1 MELAPLQSPMTEDYE
16 QYFSK
21 TELEIRRLYEVA
33 KEARGKG
40 YDPTFEPE
48 PKVTKDFAEMVE
60 GLVGPPKV
68 AERIRELSRMM
79 DRYEM
84 AFKVAEDI
92 VYARFGHMEEER
104 AAEQAIRTSLAILT
118 GGITAAP
125 LQGIAYV
132 RVKNNPD
139 RSRYLAIYFAGPIRS
154 AGGTEQALTL
164 VIGDFVRRKLGMDRY
179 KPTEEEIRRFL
190 EEIRIYEREVARF
203 QYHILDEEL
212 ENALRNLPVEVTG
225 THTDPVEVSSFR
237 NLPRVETNRVR
248 GGALRVVNDGIV
260 GRSQKVLKIIDEIG
274 IEGWEWLRRVREVN
288 EEKNDEAEYM
298 KEVIAGRP
306 IFSFPSTP
314 GGFRLRYGRARNTG
328 LAALGMHPATMAVLK
343 NFPAIGTQLR
353 IDKPSKGGIAVSVD
367 TVEPPVVKL
376 KDGSVVRVETTSDA
390 EKMADSI
397 DEVLFV
403 GDLLI
408 GFGEFLENNKPLY
421 PPGYSEEWWAQD
433 VNAKIQERFGGFLG
447 KAAASTGLPTQRLGE
462 LLERPLEIRPTAE
475 EAIAVS
481 RSLEVPL
488 HPHYTPFW
496 EAVSSE
502 DLAGLRGAMIRG
514 EGRTEDG
521 ALKEIRIPFD
531 AGVKAT
537 LEALCVPHN
546 LLDGEITISEH
557 ASSMAVCLGIDDPS
571 RRVMRRKTP
580 TEVIRDLSGIEV
592 REKGVTY
599 IGARM
604 GRPEKAR
611 RRVMSPPVHVL
622 FPTGLA
628 GGPHRD
634 LREAAK
640 RGIIQVEIV
649 RRKCPQCGDVT
660 HKTICQR
667 CSSQTVPEMVCR
679 RCGRVLEEEVCPVC
693 RVPSVGYD
701 GRLINVREMF
711 DAACE
716 ALGTLPT
723 SVVRGVRGL
732 TSSSKTPEPME
743 KGILRAKHQIYV
755 FKDGTI
761 RFDVTN
767 APITHFKPSE
777 VGTSI
782 ERLRQL
788 GYTSDSRGEP
798 LREGDQMCELR
809 VQDVIIPD
817 KCAEYLSSAA
827 QFIDELLQKFYGL
840 PPYYNVKADEDL
852 IGHLIIGLAPH
863 TSAGVVG
870 RIIGFTKA
878 NVCYAHP
885 LWHNIKRRDC
895 DGDEDTIML
904 ALDVLI
910 NFSKDYLP
918 AQIGGMMDAP
928 LLIIPAINPSDADEG
943 LSVDVAAI
951 YPLIF
956 YQKAVE
962 AADPR
967 IMSNVV
973 DVIGNRLGTPA
984 QFQGYR
990 FTHNTTD
997 INAGN
1002 HESAYKKLG
1011 PMTNKL
1017 MSQMDLAEKIR
1028 AVDAKEVA
1036 ERVLTTH
1043 FIRDIAGN
1051 LRAFTSQ
1058 KFRCKKCN
1066 TKFRRIPLS
1075 GRCPRCRGEI
1085 LPTVYR
1091 GGIEKYL
1098 DLAEKVT
1105 EKYGIREYYHQRLEL
1120 IRDELEELFKTKMK
1134 QAKLGQ
1140 FM

>member
-1 MELAPLQSPMTEDYE
+1 MDVAPLQLSITEDYK

-21 TELEIRRLYEVA
+21 IEEELQNLYGVA
-33 KEARGKG
+33 KRARERG
-40 YDPTFEPE
+40 YDPTLEPE
-48 PKVTKDFAEMVE
+48 PKVAIDFAEMVE

-68 AERIRELSRMM
+68 AERIRELSGIM

-92 VYARFGHMEEER
+92 VYARFGHMDEQKAAER
-104 AAEQAIRTSLAILT
+104 ATRTSLAILT

-132 RVKNNPD
+132 RVKKNPD

-179 KPTEEEIRRFL
+179 KPTDEEIRRFI

-203 QYHILDEEL
+203 QYHIFDEEL

-274 IEGWEWLRRVREVN
+274 IEGWEWLRRVREVI

-328 LAALGMHPATMAVLK
+328 LAALGIHPATMAVLK

-353 IDKPSKGGIAVSVD
+353 LEKPSKGGIAVSVD
-367 TVEPPVVKL
+367 TIEPPVVKL
-376 KDGSVVRVETTSDA
+376 KDGSVVRVEAASEA
-390 EKMADSI
+390 EKMANSI
-397 DEVLFV
+397 DEILFL
-403 GDLLI
+403 GDLLV

-433 VNAKIQERFGGFLG
+433 VNVKIQERFGGSAG
-447 KAAASTGLPTQRLGE
+447 KAAAAIGLPSQRLSE
-462 LLERPLEIRPTAE
+462 LLESPLEVRPTAE

-481 RSLEVPL
+481 QSLGVPL
-488 HPHYTPFW
+488 HPYFTPFW
-496 EAVSSE
+496 EAISSE
-502 DLAGLRGAMIRG
+502 DLAGLRGALIRAERKTE
-514 EGRTEDG
+514 EGSLR
-521 ALKEIRIPFD
+521 EIRIPLD
-531 AGVKAT
+531 ASVKST
-537 LEALCVPHN
+537 LETLCVPHN
-546 LLDGEITISEH
+546 LSDGEITITKY
-557 ASSMAVCLGIDDPS
+557 AATLALCLGIDNPS

-580 TEVIRDLSGIEV
+580 TDVIKDLSGIEV

-604 GRPEKAR
+604 GRPEKAKR
-611 RRVMSPPVHVL
+611 RMMSPPVHVL

-640 RGIIQVEIV
+640 RGVIQVEIV
-649 RRKCPQCGDVT
+649 RRRCPQCGDIT

-667 CSSQTVPEMVCR
+667 CSSQTVPERVCR
-679 RCGRVLEEEVCPVC
+679 RCGRVLEESLCPIC
-693 RVPSVGYD
+693 RVPSIGYD
-701 GRLINVREMF
+701 KRIINVREMF
-711 DAACE
+711 EAACK
-716 ALGTLPT
+716 ALDTRPA

-732 TSSSKTPEPME
+732 TSSSKTPEPLE
-743 KGILRAKHQIYV
+743 KGVLRAKHQLYV

-777 VGTSI
+777 VGASI

-788 GYTSDSRGEP
+788 GYTSDSRGKP
-798 LREGDQMCELR
+798 LREEDQMCELR

-817 KCAEYLSSAA
+817 RCAEYLFNAA
-827 QFIDELLQKFYGL
+827 QFIDELLQRVYGL
-840 PPYYNVKADEDL
+840 PPYYDVKAEEDL

-863 TSAGVVG
+863 TSVGVVG
-870 RIIGFTKA
+870 RVIGFTKA
-878 NVCYAHP
+878 SVCYAHP

-904 ALDVLI
+904 SLDVLL

-928 LLIIPAINPSDADEG
+928 LLIIPTINPFDADEA
-943 LSVDVAAI
+943 LSVDVAGL
-951 YPLIF
+951 YPLVF
-956 YQKAVE
+956 YQKALE
-962 AADPR
+962 GADPR
-967 IMSNVV
+967 VMSHVV
-973 DVIGNRLGTPA
+973 DVVGNRLGTPA

-1002 HESAYKKLG
+1002 RESIYKKLG
-1011 PMTNKL
+1011 PMANKL
-1017 MSQMDLAEKIR
+1017 RGQMDLAEKIR

-1036 ERVLTTH
+1036 ERVLSTH

-1058 KFRCKKCN
+1058 RFRCKKCN
-1066 TKFRRIPLS
+1066 SKFRRMPLS
-1075 GRCPRCRGEI
+1075 GRCPRCEGEI
-1085 LPTVYR
+1085 VPTVYR

-1098 DLAEKVT
+1098 DLAERLA
-1105 EKYGIREYYHQRLEL
+1105 ERYGIRNYYHQRLEL
-1120 IRDELEELFKTKMK
+1120 IRDELEALFKTKVK
-1134 QAKLGQ
+1134 QVKLGQ